1 MAKLAAHSLMGL
13 IHQNDDKL
21 PRVGASTLDQAIQK
35 FEQVEYSDFIVRA
48 KEIKFV
54 NDRLVLGKNEEY
66 QMTSPFMDQV
76 MKMTEMKKTQLEK
89 LGEEKFIENVNFIM
103 NDRSQTDYVLRTVNG
118 VAYSILK
125 QGQRRHNPINHKAF
139 LNGIVDMVGNEFNDQ
154 GMWSITTDGH
164 GLRVLTTHPTK
175 HFDVGMGDIQREGLE
190 FRNNDVNLK
199 MSFHYHLLRTAC
211 TNSTIFPNYFAA
223 ERDSNDGPHGFDRFL
238 RDSMRMFGEGK
249 DIVPVYN
256 QMQTTQLD
264 PDVFGEVFDKLDK
277 AARKDTEKILVP
289 YLMADFVTNRI
300 AFNEKKILERTEW
313 DLFNDLTHYSKT
325 CSPAVQ
331 QKAQAIAGEM
341 VLDRMREMN
350 PRMRAR
356 LN

>member
-1 MAKLAAHSLMGL
+1 MAQQAAHSLMGL
-13 IHQNDDKL
+13 IHQNDERL

-35 FEQVEYSDFIVRA
+35 FEKVEYSDFIIRA

-54 NDRLVLGKNEEY
+54 NDRLILGKNEEY

-89 LGEEKFIENVNFIM
+89 LGEEKFIENINYIM
-103 NDRSQTDYVLRTVNG
+103 NDRSQNDYVLRVANG

-139 LNGIVDMVGNEFNDQ
+139 LNGVVDMVGTEFNDQ

-175 HFDVGMGDIQREGLE
+175 HFDVGKGDIQREGLE

-223 ERDSNDGPHGFDRFL
+223 ERDSNDGPHGFERFL

-249 DIVPVYN
+249 DIVPVYK
-256 QMQTTQLD
+256 QMQETALD
-264 PDVFGEVFDKLDK
+264 PDTFGEVFDKLDK
-277 AARKDTEKILVP
+277 AAKKDTEKILHEF
-289 YLMADFVTNRI
+289 LMADFVTNRI
-300 AFNEKKILERTEW
+300 AFNERKIVERTEW
-313 DLFNDLTHYSKT
+313 DLFNDLTHHSKT